1 MLCTSVCVIKAVN
14 CPHQHPVSAD
24 RAQNSFPVTELNGAP
39 QTGVVPLEAQGRR
52 PRTNLMAEPDA
63 GLALGGAPLLQPGLL
78 RTCLRLCRAL
88 LQPVQVGDVLSPRRV
103 RNSLVQPE
111 GGCPQVV
118 HLVVGFLATAKP
130 ASFSRPAGLSRMQL
144 AW

>member
-1 MLCTSVCVIKAVN
+1 LA
-14 CPHQHPVSAD
+14 
-24 RAQNSFPVTELNGAP
+24 E
-39 QTGVVPLEAQGRR
+39 LEAE
-52 PRTNLMAEPDA
+52 RTALRQELETALAIRNRCKDAE
-63 GLALGGAPLLQPGLL
+63 GALNQAVEEIIAE
-78 RTCLRLCRAL
+78 RKR
-88 LQPVQVGDVLSPRRV
+88 VKELSARRV